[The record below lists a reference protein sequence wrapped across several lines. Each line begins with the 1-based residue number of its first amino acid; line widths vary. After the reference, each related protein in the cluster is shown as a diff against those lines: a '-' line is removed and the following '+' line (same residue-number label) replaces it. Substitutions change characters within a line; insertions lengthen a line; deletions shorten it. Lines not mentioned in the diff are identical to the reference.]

1 MGAVCMWKSKD
12 YLVGSDVSFHLY
24 MVSRDQ
30 AQVTKLAWQVS
41 FPTESSC
48 QSYIDRSLFK

>member
-1 MGAVCMWKSKD
+1 MWKSKD